1 MLCLCHFL
9 NNPIAHFYTG
19 NTDASLV
26 LLLFRVPCMQMV
38 SFLLVETVR
47 GGYTGWMPL
56 SLAFH
61 CTLFFPLEP
70 PPPASTAHTFPR
82 PIKAPSINT
91 EGCWCQQGELV
102 FSFHATSRT
111 GKNTEYTAALVHTTL
126 HTSTSVCS
134 EGRDALNT
142 HQKRKLLLL
151 NVKWYKEIECIW
163 WFKTNNTISLLLY
176 IYRSN
181 KTAVK
186 KKKVVGNFPQCW
198 CSAKIS
204 TIFQQRCRMC
214 K

>member
-1 MLCLCHFL
+1 
-9 NNPIAHFYTG
+9 
-19 NTDASLV
+19 
-26 LLLFRVPCMQMV
+26 
-38 SFLLVETVR
+38 
-47 GGYTGWMPL
+47 MPL

-142 HQKRKLLLL
+142 HQKRKLLH
-151 NVKWYKEIECIW
+151 VKLYKEIECIW

-214 K
+214 KWQMLSFVIALQIWGFNTGWLCFCFFWLLLFS